1 MTPHLVGGA
10 LNKCEVFNYA
20 RKREGVEKCG
30 TKTNWSVWQRN
41 YLGKAGWEILWEHS
55 EELIGVNRLPR
66 YSSSLPLPT
75 VRTAN
80 SSTQDQTNFLL
91 LFSDVSY
98 NLLIQIQHV
107 TLLFLNTC
115 TVKRILLSDK
125 RLGLK
130 KLGETWSQ
138 VLKFKEAGHKSQFLR
153 SPC

>member
-10 LNKCEVFNYA
+10 LNKCEEFNYA

-91 LFSDVSY
+91 FFSAMCLTIYWYKFSTWHSFFLTLVLLRGFYFQTKGWALKNWAKLDLKCSSSKKRVI
-98 NLLIQIQHV
+98 NLN
-107 TLLFLNTC
+107 F
-115 TVKRILLSDK
+115 
-125 RLGLK
+125 
-130 KLGETWSQ
+130 
-138 VLKFKEAGHKSQFLR
+138 
-153 SPC
+153 